1 MTFEFYLLLIVDC
14 YKCSNKLS
22 CTKLFTILMQ
32 LLRKTLYTSLIILNI
47 FLALTAIP
55 GGFCLLTGIA
65 APPIE
70 ELKGSIFTDYTIPG
84 LALMIIV
91 GGSALLTAILLIRKN
106 KFAVLLSAAVG
117 LIIMFFEFIEILA
130 IGSPTGAGLVMQLIY
145 FVLGIAMVKCALIV
159 LYLDLQIKN

>member
-1 MTFEFYLLLIVDC
+1 MH
-14 YKCSNKLS
+14 
-22 CTKLFTILMQ
+22 

-91 GGSALLTAILLIRKN
+91 GGSALLASVLLIRKY
-106 KFAVLLSAAVG
+106 KYAVFYSAIAG
-117 LIIMFFEFIEILA
+117 LIIMVFEFVEVLA
-130 IGSPTGAGLVMQLIY
+130 IGSPTGAGLVMQIIY
-145 FVLGIAMVKCALIV
+145 FVLGTIMVLAV
-159 LYLDLQIKN
+159 LSVLFLETNEKRIKV